1 MSKDP
6 GTIRILVYSPQLI
19 ENYKLKSGE
28 GVSVPFVVIWLV
40 GDILILLGALIA
52 NLLPT
57 VILLAVWVRLDLA
70 SDKRSPDVDT
80 VHDM

>member
-1 MSKDP
+1 MSEDP
-6 GTIRILVYSPQLI
+6 GPIRILVYSPQLI

-40 GDILILLGALIA
+40 GDILNLLGALIA

-57 VILLAVWVRLDLA
+57 VILLAVWVRA
-70 SDKRSPDVDT
+70 S
-80 VHDM
+80 

>member
-28 GVSVPFVVIWLV
+28 GVSIPFVVIWLV
-40 GDILILLGALIA
+40 GDILNLLGALIA

-57 VILLAVWVRLDLA
+57 VILLAVWVRA
-70 SDKRSPDVDT
+70 FSPSDKRSADLDT
-80 VHDM
+80 VHAM